1 MSPSISVSPSISKPK
16 KIGFIIAGQS
26 NSIGLNV
33 VPYIQHPP
41 INNRVFSWNKDSG
54 EFEVASDP
62 LLHLSG
68 IHGAGFVREFS
79 ERLIS
84 DGLIGDEDEIY
95 LFPCGYSGSGMI
107 PEPTISLSSGTIF
120 HSWTNDN
127 DAFNLTKLT
136 IDTIE
141 RGLQVVPDIEFG
153 AILWHQGETDNYYCM
168 HLNTA
173 ECYLAYQRNLRL
185 VLGRITHSIGGDV
198 PVIVGT
204 VSNTRGTDPPINVYI
219 RNATKNVVELNDLR
233 ILTPPYG
240 DNIHYSALQQ
250 LEIGKRYFEVFETFL

>member
-1 MSPSISVSPSISKPK
+1 
-16 KIGFIIAGQS
+16 
-26 NSIGLNV
+26 
-33 VPYIQHPP
+33 
-41 INNRVFSWNKDSG
+41 
-54 EFEVASDP
+54 
-62 LLHLSG
+62 
-68 IHGAGFVREFS
+68 
-79 ERLIS
+79 
-84 DGLIGDEDEIY
+84 
-95 LFPCGYSGSGMI
+95 MI